1 MVIKYD
7 VRFGQICL
15 IEYTGTYKFQVLK

>member
-7 VRFGQICL
+7 GRFGQICL